1 MEHLKF
7 NLNYEVLVKITDKGI
22 KHYVENHNNI
32 LPLEYHTSFREFKKQ
47 ANEQGYHKMQMHQFL
62 DNFGNL
68 GMRLPDYVELNVLF
82 NKNDLTDFDITQ
94 SNS

>member
-7 NLNYEVLVKITDKGI
+7 NLNCEVLVKITDKGI
-22 KHYVENHNNI
+22 KHYVENYNNI
-32 LPLEYHTSFREFKKQ
+32 LPFEYHTSFREFKKQ
-47 ANEQGYHKMQMHQFL
+47 ANEQGYHKMQMYQFL

-68 GMRLPDYVELNVLF
+68 GMRLHDYVELNVLF

>member
-1 MEHLKF
+1 
-7 NLNYEVLVKITDKGI
+7 
-22 KHYVENHNNI
+22 
-32 LPLEYHTSFREFKKQ
+32 
-47 ANEQGYHKMQMHQFL
+47 MQMHQFL

-68 GMRLPDYVELNVLF
+68 GMRLPDFVELNVLF